1 MKNRM
6 EKKLWNYAYSIL
18 LSIILL
24 LLVGIFINLN
34 GNNNKT
40 ADLSAS
46 NAIKP
51 IEEDIIKEEQVDQE
65 KRKLFIYDIIDQK
78 NKDLQYFYR
87 FVMEREKEVRGKVAI
102 IIDDM
107 GYQKEIAERI
117 MNLNFPVAISVLP
130 FLPHSQM
137 VAQMA
142 KEKGMTVLLHLP
154 MEPHN
159 SNVNPGKGAIFTTMN
174 EEEIRAKML
183 ANLQNLPYVD
193 GINNHMGSKATENR
207 EVMKIVLSEI
217 MERDIFFI
225 DSMTSPDSIAYK
237 LSKEM
242 GIKTAQRSVFLDN
255 EQDMDYIRNQ
265 VNVLKEFALKNGN
278 AIAIGHPFCNT
289 IDVLTEAGLM
299 LQAAGIKIV
308 KLEELLE

>member
-46 NAIKP
+46 NTIKP

-87 FVMEREKEVRGKVAI
+87 FVMDREKEVRGKVAI

>member
-46 NAIKP
+46 NTIKP